1 MYFCFAENARGTG
14 RQAAPDYPPRFPPHT
29 NKRNYMNTTNLIEI
43 TIPEQ
48 KIVEAAAEGMD
59 AFVRTFSDAI
69 SEAAGGTLNAEAM
82 QRLNADQ
89 ITLWGYTLLH
99 DELMDGGF
107 IQMIHNGYGPFFFKN
122 PFAKAM
128 RLWGLHDFSKL
139 IYKAQKL
146 YTECGTEIER
156 DCTDED
162 FMALFERFP
171 RFDDLDD
178 TFVEEEE
185 NIQAAVARYIDEHI
199 ENFATIV
206 K

>member
-1 MYFCFAENARGTG
+1 M
-14 RQAAPDYPPRFPPHT
+14 
-29 NKRNYMNTTNLIEI
+29 KMMSLIDI
-43 TIPEQ
+43 TIPER
-48 KIVEAAAEGMD
+48 KVADAAAESMD
-59 AFVRTFSDAI
+59 AFVRLFADAI
-69 SEAAGGTLNAEAM
+69 ADAAGGTLDAEAM

-89 ITLWGYTLLH
+89 ITLWGYSLLH

-107 IQMIHNGYGPFFFKN
+107 VQLIHNGYGPFFFKN

-139 IYKAQKL
+139 IYKAQRL
-146 YTECGTEIER
+146 YAECGPEIER
-156 DCTDED
+156 DCTDEE

-178 TFVEEEE
+178 TFVETEEE
-185 NIQAAVARYIDEHI
+185 IQAGVARYIDEHI
-199 ENFATIV
+199 ERFATLV